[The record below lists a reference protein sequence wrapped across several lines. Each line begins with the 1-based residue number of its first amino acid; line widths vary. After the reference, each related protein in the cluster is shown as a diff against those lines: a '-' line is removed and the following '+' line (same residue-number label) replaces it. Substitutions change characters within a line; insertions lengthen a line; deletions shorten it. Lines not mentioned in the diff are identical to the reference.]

1 MSLHVKEKAFMSK
14 KYSTV
19 IASFVIMLCIG
30 SVYAWSLVA
39 SQLMGKYDFSAF
51 ESQLVFGF
59 IIAIFPV
66 TMIFVGQLGKRMGHR
81 YFGYICGLLFAFG
94 YWIAGSSDGNFF
106 MILLGVGIF
115 SGVGTG
121 FGYWVSLTSPLQWF
135 PERKGLIA
143 GIAAAGFGLG
153 AVFMS
158 ELLEILLS
166 RGFGILELLKIIG
179 VAYGVVIVVFST
191 LIFQAQSQE
200 GEDVAHIK
208 LSAFIGSKIFKKLCA
223 GIFLGTFA
231 GLLIIGSLGIIA
243 NQHGIPSG
251 IVAIGVA
258 LFAVANFMGRL
269 LWGVFSD
276 YFGADLSIF
285 LALLFQSIAI
295 LALNL
300 FALTHLLYLA
310 IAACIGFGF
319 GGNFVLFARET
330 AQLYGVENLGIVYP
344 YVFLGYAIAGIAGPM
359 SGGYLYDVFGS
370 FFYAIL
376 LASFMSFMGGLLFL
390 QTGKAFKAQKSARK

>member
-1 MSLHVKEKAFMSK
+1 MTK

-19 IASFVIMLCIG
+19 MASFVIMLCIG

-39 SQLMGKYDFSAF
+39 SQLMEKYDFSAF
-51 ESQLVFGF
+51 ESQLVFGA

-66 TMIFVGQLGKRMGHR
+66 TMIFVGQLGKRMRHR
-81 YFGYICGLLFAFG
+81 YFGYICGLLFFLG
-94 YWIAGSSDGNFF
+94 YWIAGSSGGNFF
-106 MILLGVGIF
+106 MILLGIGIF

-135 PERKGLIA
+135 PDRKGLVA

-158 ELLEILLS
+158 ELLEILLN

-179 VAYGVVIVVFST
+179 IAYGAVIVVFSNM
-191 LIFQAQSQE
+191 IFQAQSQGDE
-200 GEDVAHIK
+200 GMEHIQ
-208 LSAFIGSKIFKKLCA
+208 LSAFVGARIFKKLCI

-231 GLLIIGSLGIIA
+231 GLLIIGSLGMIA
-243 NQHGIPSG
+243 SQHGIPSG
-251 IVAIGVA
+251 IVAVGVA

-269 LWGVFSD
+269 SWGVFSD
-276 YFGADLSIF
+276 NFGADLSIF

-300 FALTHLLYLA
+300 FELSDILYLA
-310 IAACIGFGF
+310 IASCIGFGF
-319 GGNFVLFARET
+319 GGNFVLFAKET
-330 AQLYGVENLGIVYP
+330 AQIYGVKNLGIVYP

-370 FFYAIL
+370 FFYAIV
-376 LASFMSFMGGLLFL
+376 LASFMSLVGGLLFI
-390 QTGKAFKAQKSARK
+390 KK